1 MRCLLAGLA
10 RHPADPPGFEV
21 TIAAAAIAALA
32 VAIVALFPWF
42 DALVATLGAA
52 SAGLSGDTLV
62 GGVLNRTGGIAA
74 IIVESVAVVANLAR

>member
-1 MRCLLAGLA
+1 
-10 RHPADPPGFEV
+10 V

-52 SAGLSGDTLV
+52 GAGLSGDTLV